1 MPGGFMAGQVQW
13 PVFGVILLAAGVSLL
28 VSARRRRLL
37 REARER
43 SKRRFPTAFLG

>member
-13 PVFGVILLAAGVSLL
+13 AVFGAVVLTAGVSLL

-43 SKRRFPTAFLG
+43 SKRRFPTVFLA